1 MNCKNE
7 EDLSFTDKF
16 DNILTENKL
25 FYYLQVKQFIFSLSS
40 GLTPKMSW
48 SHQFFSLISS

>member
-48 SHQFFSLISS
+48 SHQFFLLISS